1 MFGNLDIKQNKIIV
15 IFAIIIAIGIVYFV
29 YKGFNNKNEIDVEDQ
44 ILVENNNNKG
54 LAEEEKNI
62 EIIVIHVAGAV
73 KSPGIVKIA
82 MGSRIEDAIEAAGGL
97 SENADISNVNLAY
110 VLDDGSK
117 ITIPTIDDI
126 GYKQENIIIDS
137 SGENVIDKMNEESLN
152 NSKSVNIN
160 KANELELESL
170 PGIGASLALRIITYR
185 EQNGKFN
192 NIEDIKNVN
201 GIGDSK
207 YENIKNFICVK

>member
-1 MFGNLDIKQNKIIV
+1 MQWVLE
-15 IFAIIIAIGIVYFV
+15 Y
-29 YKGFNNKNEIDVEDQ
+29 
-44 ILVENNNNKG
+44 
-54 LAEEEKNI
+54 
-62 EIIVIHVAGAV
+62 
-73 KSPGIVKIA
+73 
-82 MGSRIEDAIEAAGGL
+82 AIEAAGGL

>member
-137 SGENVIDKMNEESLN
+137 SGENVIDKMNEESLT
-152 NSKSVNIN
+152 
-160 KANELELESL
+160 NELELESL

>member
-82 MGSRIEDAIEAAGGL
+82 MGSRICNR
-97 SENADISNVNLAY
+97 SCR
-110 VLDDGSK
+110 
-117 ITIPTIDDI
+117 
-126 GYKQENIIIDS
+126 
-137 SGENVIDKMNEESLN
+137 
-152 NSKSVNIN
+152 
-160 KANELELESL
+160 
-170 PGIGASLALRIITYR
+170 RI
-185 EQNGKFN
+185 K
-192 NIEDIKNVN
+192 
-201 GIGDSK
+201 
-207 YENIKNFICVK
+207 